1 MNLHNAR
8 KALCLSLAL
17 VFGYSA
23 TGIAQVVSSAQLN
36 VARRGHTATGLQDG
50 KVVVVGGE
58 NAGGTVGAVEL
69 FDPATRAFSSLAAS
83 VGRTDHTAT
92 LLPDGRVL
100 VAGGRDGQDALD
112 STQIFNPLDNTFS
125 AGPSLQRAR
134 SGHSATLL
142 ADGRVLLVGGDAA
155 GSAEIFDAAAQLS
168 TLTGSL
174 AEPRALHG
182 AAALKDGRVLIAG
195 GVDAADATQVLDSA
209 EIFDP
214 QTGVFSSAWTTMGI
228 ARALPTLRVLPD
240 GKVQV
245 IGGDASYSMEIFDPA
260 TGGFNAIAMLPPI
273 PEMLDATL
281 TTEGRAALIN
291 PAIAQHPVVG
301 SLLTPD
307 DLALLDRADQTITE
321 IPGSNQALVAGG
333 VNSAGQV
340 LDSAVLVSSSPA
352 KITTDQTDYAPGTPV
367 VMTGSGFL
375 PNEQVNIS
383 LDERPDAYTDPS
395 YVVTTDDQGSF
406 TFTGFAPAE
415 IDLNRTFV
423 LTAIGQS
430 SGYVA
435 QTTFH
440 DAVVVTAQS
449 VSPTTATVNVST
461 VFTVSATFSGG
472 GTAPTCDIDWGDA
485 TAPSPGVITG
495 STCSFSGSHTYT
507 STG

>member
-23 TGIAQVVSSAQLN
+23 TGIAQFVSRAQLT
-36 VARRGHTATGLQDG
+36 VARRGNTATGLQDG

-100 VAGGRDGQDALD
+100 VAGGRDGLDALD

-209 EIFDP
+209 
-214 QTGVFSSAWTTMGI
+214 
-228 ARALPTLRVLPD
+228 
-240 GKVQV
+240 
-245 IGGDASYSMEIFDPA
+245 
-260 TGGFNAIAMLPPI
+260 
-273 PEMLDATL
+273 
-281 TTEGRAALIN
+281 
-291 PAIAQHPVVG
+291 
-301 SLLTPD
+301 
-307 DLALLDRADQTITE
+307 
-321 IPGSNQALVAGG
+321 
-333 VNSAGQV
+333 
-340 LDSAVLVSSSPA
+340 VLVSSPPA
-352 KITTDQTDYAPGTPV
+352 KITTDLTDYAPGTPV

-375 PNEQVNIS
+375 PSEQVNIS
-383 LDERPDAYTDPS
+383 LDERPDAYTDPQFIA
-395 YVVTTDDQGSF
+395 TADDQGNF
-406 TFTGFAPAE
+406 TFTGFAPQQV
-415 IDLNRTFV
+415 DLNKVFV
-423 LTAIGQS
+423 LTAIGQN

-440 DAVVVTAQS
+440 DAGRSEARESPRCTTLTTS
-449 VSPTTATVNVST
+449 FVSGTPVCAHT
-461 VFTVSATFSGG
+461 SGLG
-472 GTAPTCDIDWGDA
+472 GI
-485 TAPSPGVITG
+485 
-495 STCSFSGSHTYT
+495 
-507 STG
+507 